1 MVIEELRISLVVRL
15 EDKAEGE
22 PALEPEH
29 DPVVAER
36 ERGPVE
42 AELVLDPGAVLVP
55 SQAAGLALDPVAAK
69 QELARVEVELEL
81 SPAEALELD
90 PVEVEPGHA
99 RVAVL
104 PKNKSATAA
113 RHRDRVAVAKRV
125 EDLAAAAETTREP
138 AVTEVAVAWVAAGT
152 AGVVAAE

>member
-1 MVIEELRISLVVRL
+1 
-15 EDKAEGE
+15 
-22 PALEPEH
+22 
-29 DPVVAER
+29 
-36 ERGPVE
+36 
-42 AELVLDPGAVLVP
+42 VLVP

-99 RVAVL
+99 RVAVP

-113 RHRDRVAVAKRV
+113 HHRDRVAVAKRV
-125 EDLAAAAETTREP
+125 EDLAVVAAATMP
-138 AVTEVAVAWVAAGT
+138 APAATEAAVAWVAAGI
-152 AGVVAAE
+152 AAAVAPASVVAAADVVGLE